1 MSVSTLRRELV
12 KLGSKPIDKSE
23 AISEAGHLLAASGVI
38 APAYIDSMM
47 RRENV
52 SNTFL
57 GHGVAIPHG
66 MIEDRHLIH
75 KTGIAVIQIPQGLE
89 WNDGETVHL
98 MVAIAAQSDEHITL
112 LQRLT
117 RLMQDPAQLAQLF
130 ATTDPDYLC
139 AIFNGDAPPAAAPAV
154 PATDLEQSFEWH
166 IDYPNG
172 LHARPTAK
180 WVETA
185 KRFDAKIQI
194 RHGGDIADAKKLVA
208 LLQLGLQCG
217 DLLAVSASG
226 PQADA
231 ALTALRDT
239 MIRVSAQ
246 ELADA
251 AAAKIKAEQAVHH
264 GFAPSTA
271 QLAIKGIGASPG
283 LVVGTTQTWK
293 SAIASIQDIPAPL
306 AEGSEQLDNALIG
319 TRKAL
324 AQLAEDTA
332 RRLGETEAG
341 IFRAQAEL
349 LADTDLI
356 SHCCR
361 LMMQGHGVAWSW
373 HQAIEQQ
380 ANTLA
385 AHSNPLL
392 ATRATDLRDVGQRV
406 LIALLPQE
414 KRQPEAGQ
422 QASNLI
428 LLAADLAP
436 SDTATLDTS
445 RILGLCTA
453 QGGPTSHTAILART
467 LGLPALVAGGD
478 AILDIPDGTPAI
490 LDGNSGRLYL
500 HPGEQDID
508 AARTWINRQSEQ
520 SRQDEAQSALPAQTR
535 DGLRIDIG
543 ANINRADQVAAAL
556 AAGAEGVGLMRTEF
570 LFLERDTA
578 PDEEEQYQA
587 YRAMVE
593 ALQGRTLVIRALDIG
608 GDKHVPYLGLPS
620 EANPFLGVRGVRLL
634 LRRPDL
640 LDTQLRALYRAAA
653 HGPISLMFPMVTN
666 ISELMALRAE
676 CERIR
681 QELSAAPMPI
691 GIMIEVPAAAAMADQ
706 FGAHAD
712 FFSIGTNDLTQYTLA
727 IDRQHPDLAAEAD
740 SLHPAVLRLIK
751 QTVEG
756 ARKHGIWVGV
766 CGGLAGDPL
775 GAAILAG
782 LGVNELSLSPRD
794 IPAVKARLRASTQSA
809 LVDLAQQALE
819 CDSTAAIRALAGDA
833 S

>member
-1 MSVSTLRRELV
+1 MSCSTLQNNQIR
-12 KLGSKPIDKSE
+12 LGSRPIDKSA
-23 AISEAGHLLAASGVI
+23 AISEAGHLLTSAGLI
-38 APAYIDSMM
+38 EPAYIDSMM

-66 MIEDRHLIH
+66 MIEDRHLIRQ
-75 KTGIAVIQIPQGLE
+75 TGIAVIQIPEGLE
-89 WNDGETVHL
+89 WNDGQTVHL
-98 MVAIAAQSDEHITL
+98 LVAIAAQSDEHITL
-112 LQRLT
+112 LRRLT
-117 RLMQDPAQLAQLF
+117 RLMQDPAQLSLMF
-130 ATTDPDYLC
+130 TTTDPNFLC
-139 AIFNGDAPPAAAPAV
+139 SVLNGENAVPVVSAPPAS
-154 PATDLEQSFEWH
+154 DLGQSFEWR

-172 LHARPTAK
+172 LHARPAAK

-185 KRFDAKIQI
+185 KRFDARIQV
-194 RHGGDIADAKKLVA
+194 RHNNETADAKKLVG
-208 LLQLGLQCG
+208 LLQLGLQCD
-217 DLLAVSASG
+217 DLMVVSANG

-231 ALTALRDT
+231 ALTALRDVMT
-239 MIRVSAQ
+239 RVSAQ
-246 ELADA
+246 EQADA
-251 AAAKIKAEQAVHH
+251 AAATLKARQAINH
-264 GFAPSTA
+264 GFSSEGAKRSVR
-271 QLAIKGIGASPG
+271 GISASPG
-283 LVVGTTQTWK
+283 LVIGVTQTL
-293 SAIASIQDIPAPL
+293 APRNTEINDVPSPL
-306 AEGSEQLDNALIG
+306 SEGGARLDQALID
-319 TRKAL
+319 TREAL
-324 AQLAEDTA
+324 ARLAEDTA

-356 SHCCR
+356 AHCCR
-361 LMMQGHGVAWSW
+361 LMTQRHGVAWSW
-373 HQAIEQQ
+373 HQAIEHQ
-380 ANTLA
+380 AGKLEGLA
-385 AHSNPLL
+385 NPLL
-392 ATRATDLRDVGQRV
+392 AARATDLRDVGQRV
-406 LIALLPQE
+406 LTMLQPQ
-414 KRQPEAGQ
+414 PVGTDSAGS
-422 QASNLI
+422 QAANVI

-478 AILDIPDGTPAI
+478 AVLDIPDGTPAI

-500 HPGEQDID
+500 QPSEQDIRN
-508 AARTWINRQSEQ
+508 ARDWIDKQKEQ
-520 SRQDEAQSALPAQTR
+520 SRQEEAQSALPAQTK

-543 ANINRADQVAAAL
+543 ANINRADQAAAAL

-570 LFLERDTA
+570 LFLERDT
-578 PDEEEQYQA
+578 PPGEEEQYQA

-593 ALQGRTLVIRALDIG
+593 ALQGRALVIRALDIG
-608 GDKHVPYLGLPS
+608 GDKHVPYLGLPT
-620 EANPFLGVRGVRLL
+620 EANPFLGVRGARLL

-640 LDTQLRALYRAAA
+640 LETQLRALYRAAA
-653 HGPISLMFPMVTN
+653 HGPISLMFPMVTHL
-666 ISELMALRAE
+666 SELLALRAT

-681 QELSAAPMPI
+681 TELSAAALPI
-691 GIMIEVPAAAAMADQ
+691 GIMIEVPAAAAMADLL
-706 FGAHAD
+706 GAHAD

-740 SLHPAVLRLIK
+740 SLHPAVLRLIQ

-782 LGVNELSLSPRD
+782 LGVNELSISPRD
-794 IPAVKARLRASTQSA
+794 IPAVKARLRASTHSS
-809 LVDLAQQALE
+809 LVDMARKALD
-819 CDSTAAIRALAGDA
+819 CDCTAAIRALDGDA